1 MYQTGALL
9 IFFDDKQRG
18 MLMQT
23 IFLEIRDRGDDLVID
38 IESPADVDLMIR
50 NQCQIFFC
58 RAVELMQR
66 AWDFP
71 DRVHRIA
78 DIKQLVV
85 LNVRDRGVGGRLGNR
100 RCRLGI
106 QIQQIEAGAL
116 HVGDALAVGPE
127 WNFIEPFVILVR
139 FAFFFPLLFFFFGL
153 AFKIVHAIRAV
164 GDRQNQLVVVYFLE
178 AADP

>member
-66 AWDFP
+66 AWIS
-71 DRVHRIA
+71 RT
-78 DIKQLVV
+78 
-85 LNVRDRGVGGRLGNR
+85 
-100 RCRLGI
+100 
-106 QIQQIEAGAL
+106 E
-116 HVGDALAVGPE
+116 
-127 WNFIEPFVILVR
+127 FIG
-139 FAFFFPLLFFFFGL
+139 LL
-153 AFKIVHAIRAV
+153 I
-164 GDRQNQLVVVYFLE
+164 
-178 AADP
+178 